1 MGLLVGCG
9 TVKVVSEPG
18 GHFAKGMGITVIGPS
33 DDSLGIAGELE
44 HLLSRGFKV
53 VSETAASSVEYEEQL
68 EEVVEGNSSRTV
80 TRQREA
86 GVARQFPSRLVL
98 RFTYRGYW
106 DLFYWAFTRFSATVV
121 DAESG
126 DVVASAQFSGDR
138 RVGDVLGEFVS
149 QLVVE

>member
-18 GHFAKGMGITVIGPS
+18 GHFAKGMGITVIGPT

-106 DLFYWAFTRFSATVV
+106 DLFYWAFTRFSATV
-121 DAESG
+121 ETG